1 MGGGVAVT
9 GTDDVA
15 ALFARVPREAWL
27 AGAAPALLALL
38 ALAARGTAAQDGAW
52 RVLRPTFGLYLMAL
66 AAVCM
71 SGLFVA
77 YEGRLLLGLQAA
89 AVQTFPIRELVML
102 AASPFLSAGF
112 LYAAASI
119 LFVRVRFGE
128 AGVEKRWFG
137 RRRLTA

>member
-1 MGGGVAVT
+1 
-9 GTDDVA
+9 
-15 ALFARVPREAWL
+15 
-27 AGAAPALLALL
+27 
-38 ALAARGTAAQDGAW
+38 
-52 RVLRPTFGLYLMAL
+52 MAL